1 LQFPKKD
8 DDSQVFPEMGNRVN
22 DSSAEFIFDEGL
34 FRRWPHIGKI
44 KSRRRP
50 DVIVVAI

>member
-44 KSRRRP
+44 KSRSCL
-50 DVIVVAI
+50 DVIVLAI